1 MFCYCVE
8 KYCNIKLFERNY
20 VCRSISYDKLLR
32 LLCYLQVIIE
42 VDEENEE
49 GENKIEIEKIEI

>member
-8 KYCNIKLFERNY
+8 KYCNIKLFERKY
-20 VCRSISYDKLLR
+20 FCRSISYDKLLR